1 LVGGLR
7 YVMLRKV
14 KLYGK
19 LAKFVGQRVFEV
31 DVHTAAEAVQ
41 FLIANWPALEQH
53 MANQHYKVE
62 VGSSALT
69 LEETVYPIG
78 SDDISITPVIAGAG
92 NTGRIILGVALVAT
106 AFATGGFTL
115 GAGAGQ
121 LGLSGFKA
129 ASGVGM
135 WAAGGAG
142 WAMAGNIGLL
152 LVLSGVAGLLTPT
165 PTTPKSEEDPQNQ
178 FSFSG
183 IQQTGRAGTA
193 IPVCYGEVLTGSV
206 VISAGIDVTQN

>member
-1 LVGGLR
+1 
-7 YVMLRKV
+7 MLRKV

-19 LAKFVGQRVFEV
+19 LAKFVGHRVLEA
-31 DVHTAAEAVQ
+31 DVHNAAEAVR
-41 FLIANWPALEQH
+41 FLVANWPALEQH

-69 LEETVYPIG
+69 LEETLYPIG

-92 NTGRIILGVALVAT
+92 NTGRIL
-106 AFATGGFTL
+106 L
-115 GAGAGQ
+115 GAALITVAIMAPGAGFAF
-121 LGLSGFKA
+121 GAK
-129 ASGVGM
+129 GVGFM
-135 WAAGGAG
+135 STAAGGGFSLA
-142 WAMAGNIGLL
+142 ALAGNVGIM

-165 PTTPKSEEDPQNQ
+165 PKTPESEEDPQNQ

-206 VISAGIDVTQN
+206 VISAGIDVTSN

>member
-1 LVGGLR
+1 
-7 YVMLRKV
+7 MLRKV

-19 LAKFVGQRVFEV
+19 LAKFVGHRVLEA
-31 DVHTAAEAVQ
+31 DVHNAAEAVR

-53 MANQHYKVE
+53 MAKQHYKVE

-69 LEETVYPIG
+69 LEETLYPIG
-78 SDDISITPVIAGAG
+78 SEDISITPVIAGAG
-92 NTGRIILGVALVAT
+92 NVGRIV
-106 AFATGGFTL
+106 L
-115 GAGAGQ
+115 GAALIAAAIYLPGSNAAFGAGGG
-121 LGLSGFKA
+121 LGFGA
-129 ASGVGM
+129 TN
-135 WAAGGAG
+135 AAGQAIFSGYAL
-142 WAMAGNIGLL
+142 AGNIGIM

>member
-1 LVGGLR
+1 MVGGLLC
-7 YVMLRKV
+7 VMLRKV

-19 LAKFVGQRVFEV
+19 LAKFVGHRVLEA
-31 DVHTAAEAVQ
+31 DVHNAAEAVR

-53 MANQHYKVE
+53 MAKQHYKVE

-69 LEETVYPIG
+69 LEETLYPIG
-78 SDDISITPVIAGAG
+78 SEDISITPVIAGAG
-92 NTGRIILGVALVAT
+92 NVGRIVLGAALIAAAIYLPGSNAVFGAQGGLG
-106 AFATGGFTL
+106 FGVVGGGFSTYAL
-115 GAGAGQ
+115 
-121 LGLSGFKA
+121 
-129 ASGVGM
+129 
-135 WAAGGAG
+135 
-142 WAMAGNIGLL
+142 AGNIGIM

>member
-1 LVGGLR
+1 LVGGLLC
-7 YVMLRKV
+7 VMLRKV

-31 DVHTAAEAVQ
+31 DVHSAAEAVR
-41 FLIANWPALEQH
+41 FLVANWPALEQH
-53 MANQHYKVE
+53 MANQHYKIE
-62 VGSSALT
+62 VGSSALA
-69 LEETVYPIG
+69 LNEIGYPIG
-78 SDDISITPVIAGAG
+78 SEDISITPVIAGAG
-92 NTGRIILGVALVAT
+92 NVGRIVLGAALIGL
-106 AFATGGFTL
+106 AFTTGGVS
-115 GAGAGQ
+115 
-121 LGLSGFKA
+121 LGLSGFTA
-129 ASGVGM
+129 QAGVAT

>member
-1 LVGGLR
+1 
-7 YVMLRKV
+7 MLRKV

-19 LAKFVGQRVFEV
+19 LAKFVGHRVLEA
-31 DVHTAAEAVQ
+31 DVHNAAEAVR

-53 MANQHYKVE
+53 MAKQHYKVE

-69 LEETVYPIG
+69 LEETLYPIG
-78 SDDISITPVIAGAG
+78 SEDISITPVIAGAG
-92 NTGRIILGVALVAT
+92 NVGRIV
-106 AFATGGFTL
+106 L
-115 GAGAGQ
+115 GAALIAAAIYLPGSNAVFGAGGG
-121 LGLSGFKA
+121 LGFGA
-129 ASGVGM
+129 TN
-135 WAAGGAG
+135 AAGQAIFSGYAL
-142 WAMAGNIGLL
+142 AGNIGIM

>member
-1 LVGGLR
+1 
-7 YVMLRKV
+7 MLRKV

-19 LAKFVGQRVFEV
+19 LAKFVGHRVLEA
-31 DVHTAAEAVQ
+31 DVHNAAEAVR

-53 MANQHYKVE
+53 MAKQHYKVE

-69 LEETVYPIG
+69 LEETLYPIG
-78 SDDISITPVIAGAG
+78 SEDISITPVIAGAG
-92 NTGRIILGVALVAT
+92 NVGRIVLGAALIGLAVT
-106 AFATGGFTL
+106 TGGL
-115 GAGAGQ
+115 AAP
-121 LGLSGFKA
+121 GLSGFTA
-129 ASGVGM
+129 QAGVAT

>member
-1 LVGGLR
+1 
-7 YVMLRKV
+7 MLRKV

-19 LAKFVGQRVFEV
+19 LAKFVGHRVLEA
-31 DVHTAAEAVQ
+31 DVHNAAEAVR
-41 FLIANWPALEQH
+41 FLVANWPTLEQH
-53 MANQHYKVE
+53 MANQHYKIE
-62 VGSSALT
+62 VGSSALA
-69 LEETVYPIG
+69 LNEIGYPIG
-78 SDDISITPVIAGAG
+78 SEDISITPVIAGAG
-92 NTGRIILGVALVAT
+92 NVGRIVLGAALIAAAIYLPGSNAVFGAQGGLG
-106 AFATGGFTL
+106 FGVVGGGFSTYAL
-115 GAGAGQ
+115 
-121 LGLSGFKA
+121 
-129 ASGVGM
+129 
-135 WAAGGAG
+135 
-142 WAMAGNIGLL
+142 AGNIGIM

>member
-1 LVGGLR
+1 MVGGLLC
-7 YVMLRKV
+7 VMLRKV

-19 LAKFVGQRVFEV
+19 LAKFVGHRVLEA
-31 DVHTAAEAVQ
+31 DVHNTAEAVR

-78 SDDISITPVIAGAG
+78 SDDISITPVITGAG
-92 NTGRIILGVALVAT
+92 NTGRIILGAALIT
-106 AFATGGFTL
+106 AAVMTGGGFTAL
-115 GAGAGQ
+115 TAPVFSTTAAGATVFAGWPVVA
-121 LGLSGFKA
+121 GK
-129 ASGVGM
+129 VGM
-135 WAAGGAG
+135 
-142 WAMAGNIGLL
+142 L

>member
-1 LVGGLR
+1 
-7 YVMLRKV
+7 MLRKI

-19 LAKFVGQRVFEV
+19 LAKFVGHQVLEA
-31 DVHTAAEAVQ
+31 DVHNAAEAFR

-53 MANQHYKVE
+53 IANQHYKVE

-69 LEETVYPIG
+69 LEETLYPIG

-92 NTGRIILGVALVAT
+92 NVGRIV
-106 AFATGGFTL
+106 L
-115 GAGAGQ
+115 GAALIAAAIYLPGSNAVFGAGGG
-121 LGLSGFKA
+121 LGFGA
-129 ASGVGM
+129 TN
-135 WAAGGAG
+135 AAGA
-142 WAMAGNIGLL
+142 AIFSSYALAGNIGIM

-165 PTTPKSEEDPQNQ
+165 PKTPKSEEDPQNQ